1 MKCAT
6 SATGHLRPSRHPGVG
21 YVRSFGLCRW
31 IGAAGTRLARRGE
44 KFPDRGA
51 VPFGGALPSRFR
63 CVRASADIT
72 IGRALSIANLLKR
85 SAGCAFLVRRRP
97 FLRPYDTCAVFAA
110 LAMRRPLRPQ
120 RPSTAA
126 ASSRSVPSPGSV
138 RGILSTVPPEESK
151 TRSSGTN
158 RYPPGAD
165 GEASSESGIHEGASD
180 VRLLQGKRTLCESH
194 VSGHRGRT
202 IHRRQ
207 NVARSP
213 GLVSP

>member
-1 MKCAT
+1 MRNFSNGSSSTVPAPRGWVR
-6 SATGHLRPSRHPGVG
+6 AVFRFVPMDRPPS
-21 YVRSFGLCRW
+21 S
-31 IGAAGTRLARRGE
+31 AGTRLARRGE

-126 ASSRSVPSPGSV
+126 ASSRSVPSRPARFEVFCPQCRRRSRRPVRAGQTDIRLVLTERLAASLESMKVPAMFGSC
-138 RGILSTVPPEESK
+138 RGNE
-151 TRSSGTN
+151 
-158 RYPPGAD
+158 RYARATSAD
-165 GEASSESGIHEGASD
+165 TGDGQFTD
-180 VRLLQGKRTLCESH
+180 DRTW
-194 VSGHRGRT
+194 RGR
-202 IHRRQ
+202 R
-207 NVARSP
+207 
-213 GLVSP
+213 GL